1 MSQCE
6 CVEYDGYIWRGYPNS
21 KRRSDRVYYKKTFK
35 KQPKYLHRYIWE
47 KYNGEIPKNCHIHHK
62 NENYNDNTIETLVC
76 LTVKEHK
83 NEIII
88 GGIVI
93 AVSVGACVGFKIVS
107 DDKIKELA
115 EKVAKNGKIAL
126 EALRLHIDGI
136 DNDIFALQESIDR
149 LDPESPINK
158 FHKIPERLAK
168 IEELELAKS
177 AIMKRIAEIEE

>member
-1 MSQCE
+1 MFEKCK
-6 CVEYDGYIWRGYPNS
+6 EY
-21 KRRSDRVYYKKTFK
+21 
-35 KQPKYLHRYIWE
+35 
-47 KYNGEIPKNCHIHHK
+47 
-62 NENYNDNTIETLVC
+62 
-76 LTVKEHK
+76 VKEHK

-168 IEELELAKS
+168 IEELELSKS